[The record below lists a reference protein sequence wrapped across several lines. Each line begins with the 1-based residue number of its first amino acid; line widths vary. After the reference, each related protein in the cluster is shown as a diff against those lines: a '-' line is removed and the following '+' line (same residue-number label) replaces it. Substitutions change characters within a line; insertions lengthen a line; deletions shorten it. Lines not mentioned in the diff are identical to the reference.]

1 MGLAARVNQTV
12 VIDKIRTSERPPY
25 PPTRSGTH
33 GVLLKTAVGQD
44 PL

>member
-12 VIDKIRTSERPPY
+12 VTDNVRTSERPPC
-25 PPTRSGTH
+25 PATHSGTH
-33 GVLLKTAVGQD
+33 GGLLKTAVGQD

>member
-33 GVLLKTAVGQD
+33 GGLLKTAVGQD
-44 PL
+44 LL